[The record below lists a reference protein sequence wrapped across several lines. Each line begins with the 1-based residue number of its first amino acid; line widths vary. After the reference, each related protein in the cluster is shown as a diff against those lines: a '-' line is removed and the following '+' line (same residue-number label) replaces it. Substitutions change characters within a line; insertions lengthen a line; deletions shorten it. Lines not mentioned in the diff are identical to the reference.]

1 MNPLLSNQENA
12 MKKVFIVAALVFAAI
27 AGLTQTPAMAT
38 TPNKAET
45 LPIEGIVPPLNGAVD
60 WLNSPPLSVD
70 QLRGKV
76 VIVNFWTYSCINCLR
91 TLPYLKT
98 WSKKYRDQGLVVIGV
113 HTPEFAFE
121 RGLGNVKRAAHDLG
135 VDYPVAIDNKYAVWQ
150 AFGNQYWP
158 AFYIV
163 DATGHIR
170 YHQFGEGNYDKS
182 ERVVRQ
188 LLAEA
193 GHVSLP
199 TPVGVPQAAGTQ
211 VASDE
216 RDLLSTETYIGYKQ
230 ADGFASPEKVAPD
243 ALRTYTAPAELPL
256 NTWSLQG
263 PWTVSGDQAQAGAAS
278 GKISYRFHARDLHLV
293 LAPAADGK
301 PVRFRV
307 TIDGA
312 APGASH
318 GTDVAADGSGT
329 IDSVRLYQL
338 VRQAGKVD
346 DHTFTIEF
354 LDAGAKAYA
363 FTFG

>member
-1 MNPLLSNQENA
+1 
-12 MKKVFIVAALVFAAI
+12 MKKTLTVAAVLFACI
-27 AGLTQTPAMAT
+27 AGLTQISAT
-38 TPNKAET
+38 AAASNKTEP
-45 LPIEGIVPPLNGAVD
+45 LPVEGTIPSLTGAVD

-70 QLRGKV
+70 ELRGKV

-121 RGLGNVKRAAHDLG
+121 RSLGNVKRAAHDLG
-135 VDYPVAIDNKYAVWQ
+135 VDYPIAIDNKYAVWQ

-188 LLAEA
+188 LLADA
-193 GHVSLP
+193 GHATLP
-199 TPVGVPQAAGTQ
+199 APGSVLQANGTQ

-216 RDLLSTETYIGYKQ
+216 RDVLSTETYIGYKQ
-230 ADGFASPEKVAPD
+230 ADGLASREKVAPD
-243 ALRTYTAPAELPL
+243 ALKAYTAPTQLSL

-263 PWTVSGDQAQAGAAS
+263 PWTVSADQAQVGAPS

-293 LAPAADGK
+293 LAPATDGK

-318 GTDVAADGSGT
+318 GTDVAADGSGVV
-329 IDSVRLYQL
+329 DSVRLYQL

-346 DHTFTIEF
+346 DRTFTIEF

>member
-1 MNPLLSNQENA
+1 
-12 MKKVFIVAALVFAAI
+12 MKKAFIFSAVLFAGVV
-27 AGLTQTPAMAT
+27 GLLQMPAMSA
-38 TPNKAET
+38 PPET
-45 LPIEGIVPPLNGAVD
+45 IGVLPLEGTIAPFTGAVD

-98 WSKKYRDQGLVVIGV
+98 WYRKYGGQGLVVIGV

-121 RGLGNVKRAAHDLG
+121 RRLENVKRAAHDLD
-135 VDYPVAIDNKYAVWQ
+135 VDYPVAIDNNYSVWR

-182 ERVVRQ
+182 EQVVRR

-193 GHVSLP
+193 GHADLP
-199 TPVGVPQAAGTQ
+199 SPVGVPQATGTQ

-216 RDLLSTETYIGYKQ
+216 RDLISTETYVGYKQ
-230 ADGFASPEKVAPD
+230 ADGFASPEKVSAD
-243 ALRTYTAPAELPL
+243 SLATYTAPAKLSL

-263 PWTVSGDQAQAGAAS
+263 PWTISADQAEVGAAQ

-293 LAPAADGK
+293 LAPSANGK
-301 PVRFRV
+301 PVRYRV

-318 GTDVAADGSGT
+318 GTDASPDGTG
-329 IDSVRLYQL
+329 IIGSVRLYQL
-338 VRQAGKVD
+338 IRQVGKVT

-354 LDAGAKAYA
+354 LDAGAKVYA

>member
-1 MNPLLSNQENA
+1 
-12 MKKVFIVAALVFAAI
+12 MKKASIIAAVFFACI
-27 AGLTQTPAMAT
+27 AGFTQISAMAAAS
-38 TPNKAET
+38 NKTEPLAV
-45 LPIEGIVPPLNGAVD
+45 EGTIPPLTGAVE

-70 QLRGKV
+70 ELRGKV

-121 RGLGNVKRAAHDLG
+121 RSPANVKRAAHDLG

-193 GHVSLP
+193 GHATLP
-199 TPVGVPQAAGTQ
+199 APGSVPQANGTQ

-216 RDLLSTETYIGYKQ
+216 RDVLSTETYIGYKQ
-230 ADGFASPEKVAPD
+230 ADGFASREKVAPD
-243 ALRTYTAPAELPL
+243 TLKAYTAPAELSL

-263 PWTVSGDQAQAGAAS
+263 PWTVSADQAQVGAPS

-293 LAPAADGK
+293 LAPATDGK
-301 PVRFRV
+301 PLRFRV

-318 GTDVAADGSGT
+318 GTDVAADGSG
-329 IDSVRLYQL
+329 IIESVRLYQL